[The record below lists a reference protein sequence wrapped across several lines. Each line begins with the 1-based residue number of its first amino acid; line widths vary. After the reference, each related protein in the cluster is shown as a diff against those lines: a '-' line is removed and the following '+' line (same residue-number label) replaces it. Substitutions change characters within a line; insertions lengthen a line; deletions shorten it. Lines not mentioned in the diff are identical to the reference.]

1 MAEKK
6 LYSSLDITKY
16 ILAVLVIGIHT
27 QPFSFNIWLDRG
39 FAIITRICVPFF
51 FVTSAYLFWK
61 SKGKSATKY
70 VFRISLLYVLWS
82 LIYLPFDINAIQH
95 MSCFYFFKF
104 YFWIGGGHELWYLP
118 ASVVGFFIVFF
129 LLKIFKP
136 RTVFLIAAAVLLIGC
151 LGSTW
156 SPLIGNNHFVDIVV
170 NHIGYRTGLFYGFP
184 YIALGM
190 FLAKTEERWIH
201 WKNKFLYLG
210 FLGSLVLLIIES
222 FIFVVYL
229 KTGYTVLWISVL
241 PLIAFLFFI
250 LVKEN
255 LPVSKTFS
263 VFLRNMSTVV
273 YVSQSLFLMTIS
285 VENHMVRFVSVA
297 LCASVLAAVIVFL
310 SRFKWLQFLRFL
322 Y

>member
-1 MAEKK
+1 M
-6 LYSSLDITKY
+6 DITKY

-27 QPFSFNIWLDRG
+27 QPFSFNTWLDRG
-39 FAIITRICVPFF
+39 VAIITRICVPFF

-61 SKGKSATKY
+61 SKEKSATKY
-70 VFRISLLYVLWS
+70 VLRISLLYVLWS
-82 LIYLPFDINAIQH
+82 LIYLPFDIEVIQH
-95 MSCFYFFKF
+95 MSWVSCFKY

-118 ASVVGFFIVFF
+118 ASIVGFLIVFF
-129 LLKIFKP
+129 LLKILKP
-136 RTVFLIAAAVLLIGC
+136 RIVVLIATAVLLIGC

-156 SPLIGNNHFVDIVV
+156 SPLIGDNHFVDIVV
-170 NHIGYRTGLFYGFP
+170 NHIGSRTGLFYGFP

-201 WKNKFLYLG
+201 WQNKIVYIG
-210 FLGSLVLLIIES
+210 FFGSLALLILES

-241 PLIAFLFFI
+241 PLISFLFII
-250 LVKEN
+250 LVKVN

-273 YVSQSLFLMTIS
+273 YVSQSLFLMAIS
-285 VENHMVRFVSVA
+285 LENNMLRFVSVS
-297 LCASVLAAVIVFL
+297 LCASVLAAIIVFL
-310 SRFKWLQFLRFL
+310 SRFKWLKFLRYL

>member
-1 MAEKK
+1 MNYGTFLRA
-6 LYSSLDITKY
+6 L
-16 ILAVLVIGIHT
+16 LVFLSY
-27 QPFSFNIWLDRG
+27 FS
-39 FAIITRICVPFF
+39 
-51 FVTSAYLFWK
+51 FWK
-61 SKGKSATKY
+61 S
-70 VFRISLLYVLWS
+70 LNLE
-82 LIYLPFDINAIQH
+82 Q
-95 MSCFYFFKF
+95 C
-104 YFWIGGGHELWYLP
+104 
-118 ASVVGFFIVFF
+118 
-129 LLKIFKP
+129 
-136 RTVFLIAAAVLLIGC
+136 FLIAAAVLLIGC

-156 SPLIGNNHFVDIVV
+156 SPLIGNNHFADIVV

-190 FLAKTEERWIH
+190 FLAKAEERWIH

-210 FLGSLVLLIIES
+210 FLDSLVLLIIES

-250 LVKEN
+250 LVKVN

-297 LCASVLAAVIVFL
+297 LCASVVAAVIVFL

-322 Y
+322 YWI